1 MDHMKFKQHIS
12 VNKLSEAEKQYQHA
26 RLIMCSVDIYSKYP
40 KLYKTLDY
48 VDIIRDERIPT
59 LGISPV
65 YDQDT
70 QKLSG
75 YYNLYWSPTFVSTLS
90 DKQLTGILIH
100 EILHIL
106 LSHTTKRAPD
116 FKSNLYNNTKKINSK
131 EIDDEDILKHISWN
145 LATDCAI
152 NQLIRE
158 QLKDPDSKTNIDPVF
173 PESFTP
179 QLQPN
184 RNSEFYYNSIL
195 EDQKKQY
202 QNLKDAIKKLEKIWE
217 DGKLG
222 EHGQWV
228 DSDKNG
234 KVIKIEGKHQGTPRK
249 SDGDIQDK
257 QQNGERDKKDPI
269 RELNEISKELGLDK
283 FAGTSNVTTAI
294 IKLDAGGQK
303 KTPGWMKK
311 TIQASVHG
319 FEMAILPTRKVPS
332 RRYGL
337 DFPGKR
343 RQQVSNKVLVAVDV
357 SGSITMPLYKMFTEH
372 LNNMLRFADFD
383 ILFFNSWLLR
393 SDGST
398 IDLNSIGR
406 LDKFKKNMEVRING
420 GTDFEPVMQLWNKIR
435 NKYDSLFIF
444 TDGCADYVTPPIK
457 SREVNW
463 IIYNIKD
470 YVDHQINHGNKYYM
484 DPNSGDGLYEEN

>member
-1 MDHMKFKQHIS
+1 MSKQQIPI
-12 VNKLSEAEKQYQHA
+12 KLSENEKQYQHA

-59 LGISPV
+59 LGVSPV
-65 YDQDT
+65 YDSDT

-75 YYNLYWSPTFVSTLS
+75 YYNLYWSPNFVSTLS

-106 LSHTTKRAPD
+106 LNHTTKRAPE
-116 FKSNLYNNTKKINSK
+116 FKSNLYNNTKKLNSK
-131 EIDDEDILKHISWN
+131 DVDDEDILKHISWN

-158 QLKDPDSKTNIDPVF
+158 YLIDTESKTNIDPIF
-173 PESFTP
+173 PESFDP
-179 QLQPN
+179 QLQSN
-184 RNSEFYYNSIL
+184 RNSEFYYDSIL
-195 EDQKKQY
+195 KDQKKKY
-202 QNLKDAIKKLEKIWE
+202 QDLKDAIKKLEKMWK

-234 KVIKIEGKHQGTPRK
+234 KVNIKAGEKHQGTPRK
-249 SDGDIQDK
+249 SNNDMPGKPQT
-257 QQNGERDKKDPI
+257 GEKNKDPI
-269 RELNEISKELGLDK
+269 KELEGIAKELGLDE
-283 FAGTSNVTTAI
+283 FAGTSNVTTAT
-294 IKLDAGGQK
+294 IKLDVDGQK

-311 TIQASVHG
+311 TTQASVH
-319 FEMAILPTRKVPS
+319 
-332 RRYGL
+332 GL

-343 RQQVSNKVLVAVDV
+343 RQQVSNKVLIAVDV
-357 SGSITMPLYKMFTEH
+357 SGSISMPLYKMFTEH

-398 IDLNSIGR
+398 IDLNSVGR
-406 LDKFKKNMEVRING
+406 LDKFKKNMKVRING
-420 GTDFEPVMQLWNKIR
+420 GTDFEPVMQLWNKLR
-435 NKYDSLFIF
+435 SKYDSLFIF
-444 TDGCADYVTPPIK
+444 TDGCASYLTVPTK

-463 IIYNIKD
+463 IIYNTKD
-470 YVDHQINHGNKYYM
+470 YVDSNINHGNKYYM